1 MKLAITSETVLADY
15 NLSLPVELS
24 TDTSSYGL
32 GAVIM
37 HVYPSGTRR
46 PIAYAPRTLNE
57 PEKRHDQIDKEAL
70 AIIFGLKWFHLYLYG
85 RHFTIMTDDKPL
97 EQIFGLKTAIPS
109 LTAMR
114 LKRWATILS
123 AFDYSIRFIPSKE
136 NAVADALSRLPL
148 PSTLSGENAI
158 FKVEERLIDSLPIT
172 HKETSHATQV
182 DPVLSKVLEFVRHGW
197 PHHVEDLRPFFN
209 R

>member
-1 MKLAITSETVLADY
+1 
-15 NLSLPVELS
+15 
-24 TDTSSYGL
+24 
-32 GAVIM
+32 M
-37 HVYPSGTRR
+37 HVYPSGARR

-57 PEKRHDQIDKEAL
+57 HEKRHDQIDKEAL
-70 AIIFGLKWFHLYLYG
+70 AIMFELKWFHLYLYG

-97 EQIFGLKTAIPS
+97 EQKFGLKTAIPS

-148 PSTLSGENAI
+148 PSTLSGENVI
-158 FKVEERLIDSLPIT
+158 FKVEERLIDPLPIT

-197 PHHVEDLRPFFN
+197 PQNVEDLRSFFN